1 MTGIYAPQKHLLKD
15 PRLTVKERQALR
27 HPGNIGNVVALCA
40 EISMKL
46 PQRLRYQ
53 DLPEDNK
60 GTLFGRRVM
69 IPRHIHGKT
78 KSNYG

>member
-1 MTGIYAPQKHLLKD
+1 MTGLYGLQKHLLKD

-27 HPGNIGNVVALCA
+27 HPGNIGNVAALCA

-53 DLPEDNK
+53 DMEEDSKGNTIWPEGYDPETHTWKN
-60 GTLFGRRVM
+60 RQ
-69 IPRHIHGKT
+69 
-78 KSNYG
+78 